1 MGTRAQA
8 RRGTAYDRGGAG
20 RAAGHVN
27 RPIRLL
33 PALLTVGSW
42 TMLSRVLGLARDVIM
57 AALLGAGP
65 VAQAFLIAFSLPN
78 MFRRFFAEGAFNLA
92 FVPMFAKKLEAGED
106 AAAFARDALSGL
118 AAVLIVFTLVG
129 QLAMPWLVFAMAS
142 GFVGDERFD
151 LAVLFGRIAF
161 PYILFISLTALL
173 SGALNATGRFA
184 LAASAPILLNVV
196 MIAALVVGSQAG
208 GDVGMWLV
216 WSVPVAGVAQLAL
229 VWWGAARAGLA
240 LRPRRPRLTPELRRL
255 AVIAAPAVLAGGVVQ
270 INLLVGRQVG
280 SFFDGAVAWLSYAD
294 RLYQLPLGVVGAAIG
309 VVLLPDLSRRLSA
322 GDASGGRDALNRAAE
337 FTLALTLPAAVALM
351 LIPGPIVS
359 VLFQR
364 GAFSTGDA
372 AATALAVAIYGA
384 GLPAFVLQ
392 KVISP
397 AFYAREDTRS
407 PFRYAVRAMLV
418 NAAVAI
424 GLAPLIGW
432 TAAALGTTI
441 SAWIMLLELWRG
453 ARAMGDSAR
462 PDDRLRRALPRIA
475 AACAAMAAVLFA
487 GRWLLAPWLAAPGL
501 RYLALAL
508 LVAAGMASYGLA
520 VLAVGGLRR
529 ADIRAALRRGGG

>member
-1 MGTRAQA
+1 M
-8 RRGTAYDRGGAG
+8 
-20 RAAGHVN
+20 N

-106 AAAFARDALSGL
+106 APGFARDALSGL
-118 AAVLIVFTLVG
+118 TAVLIAFTLVG
-129 QLAMPWLVFAMAS
+129 QLVMPWLVFAMAS
-142 GFVGDERFD
+142 GFFGDERFD
-151 LAVLFGRIAF
+151 LAVLYGRIAF

-184 LAASAPILLNVV
+184 LAAAAPILMNLV
-196 MIAALVVGSQAG
+196 MIAFLVTG
-208 GDVGMWLV
+208 WLV
-216 WSVPVAGVAQLAL
+216 QGDIGLWQIWSVPFAGVAQLAL
-229 VWWGAARAGLA
+229 VWWGAAKAGLA
-240 LRPRRPRLTPELRRL
+240 IRPRWPRFTPELRRL

-270 INLLVGRQVG
+270 VNLLVGRQVG

-322 GDASGGRDALNRAAE
+322 GDGPGGRDAVNRAAE
-337 FTLALTLPAAVALM
+337 FTLALTLPAAVALV
-351 LIPGPIVS
+351 LIPGPIVA

-364 GAFSTGDA
+364 GAFGPADA
-372 AATALAVAIYGA
+372 AATALAVAVYGA

-392 KVISP
+392 KVVSP
-397 AFYAREDTRS
+397 LYYARHDTRT
-407 PFRYAVRAMLV
+407 PFRFAVHAMLV

-424 GLAPLIGW
+424 GLAPFLGFI
-432 TAAALGTTI
+432 AAALGTTI
-441 SAWIMLLELWRG
+441 AGWVMLFQLWRG
-453 ARAMGDSAR
+453 AAAMGEAAR
-462 PDDRLRRALPRIA
+462 PDARLTRALPRVA
-475 AACAAMAAVLFA
+475 AACLVMAAVLIA
-487 GRWLLAPWLAAPGL
+487 GRSLLAPWLVADTL
-501 RYLALAL
+501 RYLALAV
-508 LVAAGMASYGLA
+508 LVAAGMASYALA
-520 VLAVGGLRR
+520 VLAFGGLRP
-529 ADIRAALRRGGG
+529 ADIRAALRRGASS